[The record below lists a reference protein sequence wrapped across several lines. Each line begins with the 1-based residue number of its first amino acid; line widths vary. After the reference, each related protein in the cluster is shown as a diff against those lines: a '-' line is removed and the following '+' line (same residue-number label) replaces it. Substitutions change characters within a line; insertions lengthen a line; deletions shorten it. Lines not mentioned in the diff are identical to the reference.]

1 MKKLLLA
8 LVAVLVL
15 VGCSSTPTKHVVIDK
30 TIATTKRGSLLY
42 YIVIRSVSDG
52 KIEDRN
58 VSAHD
63 FYTAEVGDTLEIAC
77 RYINNISDKTKRTPN
92 QYDDNYATLER
103 QR

>member
-30 TIATTKRGSLLY
+30 TMSSSKSGAIYY
-42 YIVIRSVSDG
+42 YIVIRAVSDG

-77 RYINNISDKTKRTPN
+77 RYINNISNKTKRTPN
-92 QYDDNYATLER
+92 QYDENYAPVER
-103 QR
+103 QH

>member
-30 TIATTKRGSLLY
+30 TMTSSRNGYIFY
-42 YIVIRSVSDG
+42 YIVIRAVPDG
-52 KIEDRN
+52 KIEDRS

-63 FYTAEVGDTLEIAC
+63 FYTTEVGDTLEIAC
-77 RYINNISDKTKRTPN
+77 RYINNLSNSTKRTPN
-92 QYDDNYATLER
+92 QYNNNYAPLER
-103 QR
+103 QQ

>member
-8 LVAVLVL
+8 IVGLLVL

-30 TIATTKRGSLLY
+30 TIATTKSGYLLY
-42 YIVIRSVSDG
+42 HIVIRPVPDG

-63 FYTAEVGDTLEIAC
+63 FYTTEVGDTLEIGC
-77 RYINNISDKTKRTPN
+77 IYI
-92 QYDDNYATLER
+92 E
-103 QR
+103 